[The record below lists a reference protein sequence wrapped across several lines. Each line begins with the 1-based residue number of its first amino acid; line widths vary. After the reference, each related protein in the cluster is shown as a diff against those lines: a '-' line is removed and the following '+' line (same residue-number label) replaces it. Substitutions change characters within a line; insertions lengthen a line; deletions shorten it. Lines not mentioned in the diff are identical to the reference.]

1 MDYEG
6 SMQNLK
12 IKFIIIGS
20 LLLSFGDLFGQ
31 SESDTLLTILNK
43 ELNREWEVLSKAKYA
58 AYYMDYR
65 VDDNKSLQVS
75 ASFGKL
81 MESDETRYRIVQ
93 PTIRIGNYEIDNT
106 RQLKNQFNYNGR
118 ANTQSLPLNNDAI
131 AIQNSLWMVTNREYQ
146 SVKDVFA
153 KIASHEVESE
163 VNDFSKEEP
172 SVFYEPP
179 VANDID
185 VDKWN
190 MLAKELSNEF
200 ELSDGLTGGDVY
212 IYLTSDRQYFVS
224 SEGSSIAQNSWSVQ
238 IHMVV
243 SAINEEKESMD
254 LYESFHANSVEG
266 LPSLSFMK
274 AKARELVK
282 TINELKMAPSAE
294 PYTGPAILHPRASA
308 VFFHEIF
315 GHRIEGHRLKS
326 EYDGQTFKEKIGEK
340 ILPDYINIY
349 SDPTLS
355 TYENAELN
363 GHYNFDDQGIK
374 ARRVNVVKDGEL
386 KSFLMSRAPLEEFQH
401 SNGHGRSQIGAS
413 PVARQSNLIIETDKG
428 VSEENLRKQL
438 IEECKKQGKPYGY
451 YFVDV
456 TGGFTN
462 TSRYQPNAFNIMP
475 TIVYRIFVD
484 GRPDELVRGVDL
496 IGTPLSMFAEVV
508 ATGNQQGV
516 FNGTCGA
523 ESGGIPVSAVA
534 PSILV
539 RRIETQKKPVN
550 EIKSSDPLL
559 PSP

>member
-1 MDYEG
+1 M
-6 SMQNLK
+6 NLK
-12 IKFIIIGS
+12 IKFTIIGS
-20 LLLSFGDLFGQ
+20 ILLSFGSVFGQ
-31 SESDTLLTILNK
+31 AENDSLLNILKK

-65 VDDNKSLQVS
+65 VDDNKSLQVT

-81 MESDETRYRIVQ
+81 MQSDESKYRIVQ

-106 RQLKNQFNYNGR
+106 RQLKNQFNYNDR
-118 ANTQSLPLNNDAI
+118 ANTQSLPLNNDEV
-131 AIQNSLWMVTNREYQ
+131 AIQNALWMVTSREYQ
-146 SVKDVFA
+146 SVKDVYV
-153 KIASHEVESE
+153 KIASHDVESE
-163 VNDFSKEEP
+163 VDDFSKEEP
-172 SVFYEPP
+172 SVFYEAPISS
-179 VANDID
+179 DID
-185 VDKWN
+185 VEKWN
-190 MLAKELSNEF
+190 KLAKELSNEF
-200 ELSDGLTGGDVY
+200 KLSDGLTGGDVY
-212 IYLTSDRQYFVS
+212 IYLSSDRQYFVS

-243 SAINEEKESMD
+243 SAINDENESMD
-254 LYESFHANSVEG
+254 LYESFHANSPNG
-266 LPSLSFMK
+266 LPSLSLMKEK
-274 AKARELVK
+274 AKELVK
-282 TINELKMAPSAE
+282 TIKELKMAPSAE

-326 EYDGQTFKEKIGEK
+326 EYDGQTFKEKVGEK
-340 ILPDYINIY
+340 ILPEYVSIY
-349 SDPTLS
+349 SDPTLT

-374 ARRVNVVKDGEL
+374 SRRVEVVKDGQL
-386 KSFLMSRAPLEEFQH
+386 KNFLMSRAPLKEFQY

-413 PVARQSNLIIETDKG
+413 PVARQSNLIIETTKG
-428 VSEENLRKQL
+428 ISEENLRRQL
-438 IEECKKQGKPYGY
+438 IEECKKQNKPYGY

-496 IGTPLSMFAEVV
+496 IGTPLSMFAEVI
-508 ATGNQQGV
+508 ATGDQQGV

-539 RRIETQKKPVN
+539 RRIETQKKLVN
-550 EIKSSDPLL
+550 EVKSSDPLL
-559 PSP
+559 PQP